1 LKFHLL
7 ESFPLA
13 AVSTRRRGFL
23 VGLATTRAGHDA
35 GSGAPAGR
43 FPFSTL
49 VAQRGS
55 TVFSVFSIYPLSI
68 VDFMRVLMVAGSFYV
83 FTFPPHSSF
92 TLVASRTVR
101 ASKLITP
108 MLLLHRPPFLRSRLR
123 LHLLPSVC
131 FRNREKQKPPA
142 NRSKTRK

>member
-35 GSGAPAGR
+35 SSSAPAGR

-55 TVFSVFSIYPLSI
+55 TGFSVFSIYPLSI
-68 VDFMRVLMVAGSFYV
+68 VDFMRVFMVAGC
-83 FTFPPHSSF
+83 FTF
-92 TLVASRTVR
+92 
-101 ASKLITP
+101 
-108 MLLLHRPPFLRSRLR
+108 LLSRLT
-123 LHLLPSVC
+123 LHSLWLLRAP
-131 FRNREKQKPPA
+131 FAPA
-142 NRSKTRK
+142 S